1 MKIKLIVFAVVTAC
15 FVFVGV
21 PASSSAAGD
30 VKYSIGAGVGVVP
43 DYEGSE
49 DYKAVPVPHFS
60 AQWQN
65 GRYVTLDG
73 SALKA
78 NLLANDTWSLGPV
91 LQYRGKRDD
100 DVDNNKVAKMNEID
114 AAIEAGA
121 FLGYK
126 LALFHLSP
134 MYDSWDIG
142 AQLVTDASGE
152 HDGMLATARTGYTFK
167 DDKMSF
173 RIGASITY
181 ADDDYMDTYFSVSA
195 SDAIRSGLK
204 KYKAESGVKD
214 VGVDLTLRLSM
225 TENWGIRGAFAYIGL
240 LEDAKD
246 SPIVDDEG
254 TINQFEGSL
263 VVIYNF

>member
-1 MKIKLIVFAVVTAC
+1 MKKTMWAVLLLNLVIVGMPAV
-15 FVFVGV
+15 
-21 PASSSAAGD
+21 SSAAGD

-43 DYEGSE
+43 DYEGSQ
-49 DYKAVPVPHFS
+49 DYMAAPVPYFS
-60 AQWQN
+60 AQWKS
-65 GRYVTLDG
+65 GRYIKLDG
-73 SALKA
+73 NVLKI

-91 LQYRGKRDD
+91 LQYRGERDD
-100 DVDNNKVAKMNEID
+100 DVDNNKVAKMDEID

-121 FLGYK
+121 FFGYK
-126 LALFHLSP
+126 LAVFHLSP

-167 DDKMSF
+167 DDNMSF

-214 VGVDLTLRLSM
+214 VGVDLTLLLNM
-225 TENWGIRGAFAYIGL
+225 NENWAVRGAFAYIAL

-254 TINQFEGSL
+254 DSNQFKGSV

>member
-1 MKIKLIVFAVVTAC
+1 MKKSMMAVFLVSLI
-15 FVFVGV
+15 FVGL
-21 PASSSAAGD
+21 PAVSSAAGD

-49 DYKAVPVPHFS
+49 DYTAVPVPHFS
-60 AQWQN
+60 AQWTS
-65 GRYVTLDG
+65 GRYIKLDG
-73 SALKA
+73 NVLKA
-78 NLLANDTWSLGPV
+78 NLLANDRWSLGPV
-91 LQYRGKRDD
+91 LQYRGERDD
-100 DVDNNKVAKMNEID
+100 DVDNNKVAKMDKID
-114 AAIEAGA
+114 AAVEAGA

-126 LALFHLSP
+126 LALFHVAP
-134 MYDSWDIG
+134 KYDSWDIG

-167 DDKMSF
+167 NDRMST
-173 RIGASITY
+173 RIGASVTY

-195 SDAIRSGLK
+195 SDANRSGLK

-214 VGVDLTLRLSM
+214 VGLDLTLRLKM
-225 TENWGIRGAFAYIGL
+225 NENWAVRGVFAYIAL

-246 SPIVDDEG
+246 SPLVDDEG
-254 TINQFEGSL
+254 DSGQFKGSV

>member
-1 MKIKLIVFAVVTAC
+1 MKKLMMAVVLVSLI
-15 FVFVGV
+15 FIGI
-21 PASSSAAGD
+21 PAVSSAAGD
-30 VKYSIGAGVGVVP
+30 VKYSIGAGVGFVP

-49 DYKAVPVPHFS
+49 DYMAAPVPYFS
-60 AQWQN
+60 AQWTS
-65 GRYVTLDG
+65 GRYIKIDG
-73 SALKA
+73 NVLKI
-78 NLLANDTWSLGPV
+78 NLLANDMWSLGPV
-91 LQYRGKRDD
+91 LQYRGERDD

-195 SDAIRSGLK
+195 SDEIRSGLK

-225 TENWGIRGAFAYIGL
+225 TENWDIRGAFAYIAL

-254 TINQFEGSL
+254 ESGQFKGSV

>member
-49 DYKAVPVPHFS
+49 DYKAAPLPYFS
-60 AQWQN
+60 AQWKS
-65 GRYVTLDG
+65 GRYVRLDG
-73 SALKA
+73 NVLKI

-91 LQYRGKRDD
+91 LQYRGERDD
-100 DVDNNKVAKMNEID
+100 DVDNNRVSKMDKID
-114 AAIEAGA
+114 AAVEAGA
-121 FLGYK
+121 FLGYN
-126 LALFHLSP
+126 
-134 MYDSWDIG
+134 YDSWDIG
-142 AQLVTDASGE
+142 FQLATDVSGE
-152 HDGMLATARTGYTFK
+152 HDGLLATARTGYTFK
-167 DDKMSF
+167 NDKMSTRF
-173 RIGASITY
+173 GASVTY
-181 ADDDYMDTYFSVSA
+181 ADDDYMDTYFSVDA
-195 SDAIRSGLK
+195 KDAIRSGLK
-204 KYKAESGVKD
+204 RYKAESGIKD
-214 VGVDLTLRLSM
+214 VGVDLMLRYSM
-225 TENWGIRGAFAYIGL
+225 NENWSIRGITAYSAL

-254 TINQFEGSL
+254 ESGQFKGSV

>member
-1 MKIKLIVFAVVTAC
+1 MKKSMMAVFLVSLI
-15 FVFVGV
+15 FVGL
-21 PASSSAAGD
+21 PAVSSAAGD

-43 DYEGSE
+43 DYEGSQ
-49 DYKAVPVPHFS
+49 DYTAVPIPHFS

-65 GRYVTLDG
+65 GRYITLDG
-73 SALKA
+73 NALKA
-78 NLLANDTWSLGPV
+78 NLLANDKWSLGPV

-100 DVDNNKVAKMNEID
+100 DVDNNRVSKMDKID
-114 AAIEAGA
+114 AAVEAGA

-126 LALFHLSP
+126 LALFHISP
-134 MYDSWDIG
+134 NYDSWDIG
-142 AQLVTDASGE
+142 AQLVTDVSGE
-152 HDGMLATARTGYTFK
+152 HDGILATARTGYTFK
-167 DDKMSF
+167 NDRMST
-173 RIGASITY
+173 RIGASVTY

-214 VGVDLTLRLSM
+214 VGFDLTLRLKM
-225 TENWGIRGAFAYIGL
+225 TENWDIRGAFAYIAL

-254 TINQFEGSL
+254 DSGQFKGSV